1 MSVEDPAQ
9 ASGNAAHRN
18 AACPTCGA
26 APDVGSHCAA
36 CLLELGVQP
45 SDKAG
50 ASLSSLSVATKGFSE
65 LSLGLSRLPRDPLPR
80 NFGGFILT
88 RPLGAGSMGLVFA
101 ARQRKPERE
110 VALKMIRFGPLATA
124 EETLRFHTE
133 VSAVARLG
141 HPNIVPVFE
150 SGEVDGHPY
159 FTMELLS
166 GGSLAERI
174 AGGPT
179 ADVSERRGEVAARRI
194 VTVARAVHFAHQHG
208 ILHRDLK
215 PSNILLDARGEPHL
229 CDFGLAKITTSA
241 GTATLTRAGASLGTP
256 DYMAPEQAAGRHEDL
271 TVATDVWALGAILY
285 ELLTGKRP
293 FTANSIAA
301 TLERV
306 QHEDPVSP
314 ERHCHGL
321 DRNLA
326 AICLKCL
333 RKRPEHRYASAE
345 ALAGDLER
353 WLRQE
358 PVLARA
364 ATPWEHATRWM
375 RRQPRVTALIATVM
389 LCLIAGFTGMSR
401 EWRRGETARRLAEE
415 NAYFGTIANALAA
428 RSSLDIGQARHLLA
442 SIPPDQRGF
451 EWRLLNWLSRG
462 DDVAAIH
469 FTNAVPQSLSWWPQK
484 ERFVVFTDRS
494 RLHLFDPYRATA
506 LPKFL
511 VTTDGYSPEAPYPA
525 RRRGI
530 RISPDGRRFHRTADD
545 NVLVTDARSGEVHY
559 SWAGRSPTAAWL
571 DDHRLLLGTSQPQGA
586 PADQGTTILDLAT
599 LKSEPGPPLSAGPVG
614 ASPQRRWI
622 ATTHPAEDP
631 WAAAVHVWPAEDFP
645 HGEPKLRLKGRSHR
659 FLDAGQV
666 QFSSDD
672 RYIAVTWGTETTGLR
687 EVTVHEIP
695 TGSRVFFQHLR
706 FSVNAVAFS
715 PTDPLLAVAS
725 DDSVLRT
732 FRFLERAHPDVS
744 DPILDPD
751 PDGPVAA
758 APVSLLNL
766 PSGLLVRNA
775 QGGRAG
781 FLFGHEARIRD
792 VAFTTDGRM
801 LVTVSDDGTL
811 RMWPVRAAV
820 TRQTVSGVETATFAF
835 KPAASPDGRWVLF
848 RRPDQHGWWWDT
860 AESRLVDLGEDE
872 QPVAV
877 LADGRALTYAPEE
890 ARYRLWDCQGPLP
903 EALWQIEDPGL
914 NLRGR
919 LGGTTPDGR
928 QVLVLKHGELVCVDL
943 ESRSIRQSCPVPV
956 VDGNSSVA
964 DLAIEPSGKRF
975 AITSADPHVQI
986 RPISGLEPVERTLKG
1001 RRDQD
1006 TAVAFHPDG
1015 SRLFV
1020 GNEDGWVRVFET
1032 RHWAEL
1038 SGEGFRA
1045 HRGVVTAL
1053 AISADGTVLA
1063 TSGDQSLKL
1072 WSAAPPGTQRRQRLQ
1087 LPMDWAR
1094 NWIRFA
1100 DDDRRLI
1107 HSAEYQPL
1115 EVWEAPR

>member
-1 MSVEDPAQ
+1 M
-9 ASGNAAHRN
+9 
-18 AACPTCGA
+18 
-26 APDVGSHCAA
+26 
-36 CLLELGVQP
+36 
-45 SDKAG
+45 
-50 ASLSSLSVATKGFSE
+50 SSLSAATTGFSE
-65 LSLGLSRLPRDPLPR
+65 VRLGLSQLPRDPLPR
-80 NFGGFILT
+80 NFGRFILT
-88 RPLGAGSMGLVFA
+88 RPLGAGAMGLVFA

-133 VSAVARLG
+133 VSAVARLT

-150 SGEVDGHPY
+150 TGEVDGHPY
-159 FTMELLS
+159 FTMELLP

-174 AGGPT
+174 AGEPT
-179 ADVSERRGEVAARRI
+179 GDASSRRGEVAARLI
-194 VTVARAVHFAHQHG
+194 ATVARAVHFAHQHG

-215 PSNILLDARGEPHL
+215 PSNILLDAHGEPHL
-229 CDFGLAKITTSA
+229 CDFGLAKITTSV

-293 FTANSIAA
+293 FTGNSIAA

-314 ERHCHGL
+314 ERHSPGL

-333 RKRPEHRYASAE
+333 RKRPEQRYASAE

-364 ATPWEHATRWM
+364 ATPWEHAAGWM

-389 LCLIAGFTGMSR
+389 LCLISGFAGISR
-401 EWRRGETARRLAEE
+401 EWRRAEIARRLAED
-415 NAYFGTIANALAA
+415 NAYFGTVANALAA
-428 RSSLDIGQARHLLA
+428 RSNLDIGHARHLLA

-451 EWRLLNWLSRG
+451 EWRLLNWLTRG
-462 DDVAAIH
+462 DDLAAIH

-494 RLHLFDPYRATA
+494 RLHLFDPVRGTI
-506 LPKFL
+506 LPKSL
-511 VTTDGYSPEAPYPA
+511 ATLDGDDLEAPYPA
-525 RRRGI
+525 RHRRI
-530 RISPDGRRFHRTADD
+530 RISPDGRQIHGTAGDT
-545 NVLVTDARSGEVHY
+545 VLVTDVRSGELRV

-571 DDHRLLLGTSQPQGA
+571 DDHRLLLGSSRPHGA
-586 PADQGTTILDLAT
+586 PADPGTAILDLAT
-599 LKSEPGPPLSAGPVG
+599 LLAGPGPPLSAGPVG
-614 ASPQRRWI
+614 ASPRRRWI

-631 WAAAVHVWPAEDFP
+631 WASAVHVWPAEDFP
-645 HGEPKLRLKGRSHR
+645 QGEPKLRLKGRPHR

-666 QFSSDD
+666 QFSSDE
-672 RYIAVTWGTETTGLR
+672 RYIAVIWGTEAIGLR
-687 EVTVHEIP
+687 EITVHEIP
-695 TGSRVFFQHLR
+695 TGQRVFFQHLR

-725 DDSVLRT
+725 DDGVLRT
-732 FRFLERAHPDVS
+732 FDFLEPAHPNVPDPNLNPDPDVS
-744 DPILDPD
+744 
-751 PDGPVAA
+751 VAA
-758 APVSLLNL
+758 APASLLSL
-766 PSGLLVRNA
+766 PSGLLVRSA
-775 QGGRAG
+775 QDGRAG
-781 FLFGHEARIRD
+781 FLLGHEARIRD
-792 VAFTTDGRM
+792 VAFTPDGRM

-820 TRQTVSGVETATFAF
+820 SRQAVSGVETATFAF
-835 KPAASPDGRWVLF
+835 KAAASSNGRWILF

-860 AESRLVDLGEDE
+860 AESRLVDLGDDE

-877 LADGRALTYAPEE
+877 LSDGRALTYAPEE
-890 ARYRLWDCQGPLP
+890 ARYRLWDCRGRLP
-903 EALWQIEDPGL
+903 ETLWQIEDPGL

-928 QVLVLKHGELVCVDL
+928 HVLVLKYGELVRLDL
-943 ESRSIRQSCPVPV
+943 ESRSIRESCPIRV

-975 AITSADPHVQI
+975 AVTSADPHVQI
-986 RPISGLEPVERTLKG
+986 RPVSGLDPVERTLKG

-1032 RHWAEL
+1032 IHWAEL
-1038 SGEGFRA
+1038 SEEGFRA
-1045 HRGVVTAL
+1045 HRGAVTAL
-1053 AISADGTVLA
+1053 AVSADGTVLA

-1072 WSAAPPGTQRRQRLQ
+1072 WSAGPPGAAPRRQRLQ
-1087 LPMDWAR
+1087 LPMEWAR